1 MQLDSNK
8 QVCTRVFSTM
18 SGPRPPPSVECTSRS
33 DTGRQEETTVQ
44 AQTSVQIVPLRIIAL
59 AFALLAALLLASA
72 AGYVL
77 RGSSQPTTIFVPQA
91 PIYVPLQT
99 ENQMEREKARNQMS
113 PILTSQYGVGH

>member
-1 MQLDSNK
+1 
-8 QVCTRVFSTM
+8 
-18 SGPRPPPSVECTSRS
+18 
-33 DTGRQEETTVQ
+33 VQ
-44 AQTSVQIVPLRIIAL
+44 AQKSVQIMPVRIIAL

-91 PIYVPLQT
+91 PIYVPLHT
-99 ENQMEREKARNQMS
+99 DNQMEREKARNQMS